1 MCHFQFHF
9 LICSFFI
16 GKKYTLFKSL
26 SKMVCLISQ
35 TKIPHNLY
43 HISIYVMPLEYI
55 LASPPDI
62 LSSRDLTMR
71 ALRLILVASCLVI
84 WQISASPD
92 GKFRIMRFW
101 LSSQPD
107 HVSKILWL
115 NLQFTLTGINFY
127 VNLWY
132 EMLN

>member
-1 MCHFQFHF
+1 MIF
-9 LICSFFI
+9 
-16 GKKYTLFKSL
+16 
-26 SKMVCLISQ
+26 VISQ

-92 GKFRIMRFW
+92 GKFRIMRF
-101 LSSQPD
+101 
-107 HVSKILWL
+107 
-115 NLQFTLTGINFY
+115 
-127 VNLWY
+127 
-132 EMLN
+132 